1 MRIFEE
7 LLQNSSTT
15 DELENYLHLN
25 IGKIYSLANSH
36 YSVLIN
42 EKPLIR
48 RFITIK
54 RPIYGTLDFNKSQ
67 NKAFISILFDF
78 CERFGLINTVAIE
91 DTLLKRELYIGKR
104 REAAKLFL
112 LQIKEP
118 QNYIDRFENIC
129 ELLELAIELEED
141 NEKKSIVTFVNYYLK
156 VLRDTSYLFINS
168 LKEKTLQSRLNKTY
182 NFLHDELINKILN
195 IDVFESVDAEN
206 EIQKQIEIYLE
217 HTEQDISEFT
227 YFNEEIIIEKDSEYS
242 QILTEIIY
250 PDHISF
256 SAIRNISVSRS
267 DGRVFTGRGVN
278 ILETE
283 EQMYSYMRRFGN
295 MHKAKLDSAFEFLGN
310 DLRMPIN
317 IIDWGCGQAIASMSL
332 LDYLGT
338 DSISSVILI
347 EPSLLS
353 LQRAALH
360 LKTYNPELNIRTIG
374 KKLDEL
380 IADDF
385 PEKANRTTMHLF
397 SNILDI
403 DDYNQD
409 RLFNIIQNT
418 QSGENYFVC
427 VSPFIDDVKTD
438 RVDGFKRYF
447 EQKYN
452 TSFQLI
458 GEVQNSKSSDD
469 EYWHC
474 NNNYNGNFNSQY
486 CKYRPHK
493 WCGCIDQWTRVIRV
507 FKVKI

>member
-1 MRIFEE
+1 MKIFEE

-25 IGKIYSLANSH
+25 ISKIYSLANSH
-36 YSVLIN
+36 YSILIN
-42 EKPLIR
+42 EKSLIR
-48 RFITIK
+48 SFITTK

-78 CERFGLINTVAIE
+78 CERFGFLNTVAIE
-91 DTLLKRELYIGKR
+91 DTLQKRELYIGKR
-104 REAAKLFL
+104 REAAKLYL
-112 LQIKEP
+112 LQIKDP

-129 ELLELAIELEED
+129 GLLEIAIELEED

-156 VLRDTSYLFINS
+156 VIRDTSEIFINS
-168 LKEKTLQSRLNKTY
+168 LKEKTLQS
-182 NFLHDELINKILN
+182 ILN
-195 IDVFESVDAEN
+195 RTYGFLLDEFINTVLSIDISDTVTAEN

-217 HTEQDISEFT
+217 HPERDVSEFT
-227 YFNEEIIIEKDSEYS
+227 YFNEEIIIEKDSDYS
-242 QILTEIIY
+242 EILTQIINI
-250 PDHISF
+250 DNISF

-295 MHKAKLDSAFEFLGN
+295 MHKAKLDSAYELLEN
-310 DLRMPIN
+310 NLRTPIN

-332 LDYLGT
+332 LDYLGI

-360 LKTYNPELNIRTIG
+360 LRTYNPELNIRTIG

-380 IADDF
+380 TVEDF
-385 PEKANRTTMHLF
+385 PEKVNRTTMHLF

-409 RLFNIIQNT
+409 RLFNIIENT
-418 QSGENYFVC
+418 QCGENYFVC

-447 EQKYN
+447 EQKYK
-452 TSFQLI
+452 TSFELI
-458 GEVQNSKSSDD
+458 GEVQNSKNSDD

-474 NNNYNGNFNSQY
+474 NNNYNGNFDSFY
-486 CKYRPHK
+486 CEFRPHI
-493 WCGCIDQWTRVIRV
+493 WCGCKNQWTRVIRV
-507 FKVKI
+507 FKVDL